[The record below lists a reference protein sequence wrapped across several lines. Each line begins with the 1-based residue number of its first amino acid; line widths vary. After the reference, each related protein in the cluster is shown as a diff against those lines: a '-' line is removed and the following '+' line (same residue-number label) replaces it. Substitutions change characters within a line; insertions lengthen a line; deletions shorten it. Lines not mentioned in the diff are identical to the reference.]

1 MAGIEE
7 VVMKLCWLLWLS
19 VLVGPV
25 LGWGQHPAEPC
36 VETMPGM
43 VMCPK
48 VDAAM
53 KPAKAAMSVGAMEL
67 MRNMKPQTFVQ
78 EILHH
83 ASAGTSA
90 EPDVVP
96 VPMLMKMKREW
107 MLMLHGNAFV
117 MEEQQTGPRGGDKL
131 FSTSWVMGM
140 AEREWG
146 PGQLTL
152 RGMFSLEP

>member
-1 MAGIEE
+1 
-7 VVMKLCWLLWLS
+7 MKVWVLVWC

-25 LGWGQHPAEPC
+25 LGFGQQPAAPC

-48 VDAAM
+48 ADAGA
-53 KPAKAAMSVGAMEL
+53 KPAMSAGAIGL

-90 EPDVVP
+90 EPNVVP
-96 VPMLMKMKREW
+96 VPMLMKMKGEW

-117 MEEQQTGPRGGDKL
+117 TEEQQTGPRGGDKL
-131 FSTSWVMGM
+131 F
-140 AEREWG
+140 
-146 PGQLTL
+146 L
-152 RGMFSLEP
+152 

>member
-1 MAGIEE
+1 MCGIEE
-7 VVMKLCWLLWLS
+7 VMKLWVLGLS
-19 VLVGPV
+19 VLVGPG
-25 LGWGQHPAEPC
+25 LGWGQGPAKPC

-48 VDAAM
+48 ADAAAQ
-53 KPAKAAMSVGAMEL
+53 PAMSAGAMGL
-67 MRNMKPQTFVQ
+67 MGNMKPQTFVQ

-96 VPMLMKMKREW
+96 VPMLMKMKGEW

-117 MEEQQTGPRGGDKL
+117 TEEQQTGPRGGDKL
-131 FSTSWVMGM
+131 FS
-140 AEREWG
+140 
-146 PGQLTL
+146 
-152 RGMFSLEP
+152 